1 MRMVAA
7 GYNAPINTD
16 LIETYDELAP
26 FLKEQP
32 NNSIDGTVYGIPHGW
47 GANVLQYNTEVV
59 DPAPTSWS
67 VVLDAD
73 SPYAG
78 KIAAYDS
85 PIYIADAALYLMD
98 TQPDLGIENPYALDQ
113 DQFDAAIDL
122 LKEQKRAAVRV
133 LERLRRLRG
142 QLPGREHGAGHELAD
157 HHEHAPGA
165 TPARST
171 PCCPRRARRRGR
183 TTG

>member
-1 MRMVAA
+1 M
-7 GYNAPINTD
+7 
-16 LIETYDELAP
+16 
-26 FLKEQP
+26 
-32 NNSIDGTVYGIPHGW
+32 
-47 GANVLQYNTEVV
+47 LQYNTEVV

-67 VVLDAD
+67 AVWEAD

-113 DQFDAAIDL
+113 DQFDAAIEL
-122 LKEQKRAAVRV
+122 LKEQKRLLSEYWSDYVAYEDNFRSESTV
-133 LERLRRLRG
+133 LGTSWQIITNTL
-142 QLPGREHGAGHELAD
+142 QAD
-157 HHEHAPGA
+157 DPS
-165 TPARST
+165 PVDVAR
-171 PCCPRRARRRGR
+171 CCPRRARRRGR